1 MNASRVLLMLGLGAT
16 ACHSDRRAASTS
28 LRQYYECVT
37 VAGPPTS
44 SVLDVN
50 PRLEACVMS
59 KGWSHDSATAIA
71 GGYSEL
77 LIAGLTETSKH
88 GKAAG
93 DSVMKEMSARGATEA
108 RIETMKFDLRN
119 LVVSE
124 ERYFADSVKYTTIV
138 ACSGN
143 SRGAIFCSTQG
154 TTLGPI
160 RLTKDGFTATIT
172 HADLPGV
179 KCAIFVGSTPI
190 APAKTEALP
199 TCQ

>member
-1 MNASRVLLMLGLGAT
+1 MLALMLVAT
-16 ACHSDRRAASTS
+16 GCHSDRRAASTS

-37 VAGPPTS
+37 VAGPPPT
-44 SVLDVN
+44 SVLEVN
-50 PRLEACVMS
+50 PRLEACLMS

-71 GGYSEL
+71 GGFNEIL
-77 LIAGLTETSKH
+77 LAGLTETSKH

-93 DSVMKEMSARGATEA
+93 DSVMKEISARSATEA
-108 RIETMKFDLRN
+108 RTETMKSDLRN

-138 ACSGN
+138 ACSAN
-143 SRGAIFCSTQG
+143 SRGATFCSTQG

-190 APAKTEALP
+190 APAKTEGLP
-199 TCQ
+199 TCL